1 MAFTHW
7 EKTII
12 FTIALAAITV
22 IAILFVQLRADGLIG
37 PINCSYLDPVTV
49 DFLAF
54 AAALFLII
62 EGIYRLHEHKAFPLN
77 KQLTRSIRIAFGCA
91 IVTLHIMQFLHK

>member
-7 EKTII
+7 EKTKAFTFSLAV
-12 FTIALAAITV
+12 FTIGAVLA
-22 IAILFVQLRADGLIG
+22 VQLYADDKLG

-54 AAALFLII
+54 VAALFLII
-62 EGIYRLHEHKAFPLN
+62 EGIYRLHEHKYATLS
-77 KQLTRSIRIAFGCA
+77 KQFTRSIRIAFGCA
-91 IVTLHIMQFLHK
+91 IVTLHVMQFLHK